1 MMILSIILG
10 TMMIIAGSCCFFT
23 PLTTFLSTGYFMS
36 VMFLF
41 YGIAGLVRSFKKKAE
56 TLEVVVSVLAIV
68 VGLISLFLPG
78 TTLVFDTVMIYMT
91 AAWFLVM
98 GIVSIVVAFKVRKV
112 EKYWFLGL
120 ISGILGVV
128 MGIYS
133 FLHPQMLAL
142 SSGMLIGFY
151 FIETGISLIAMSI
164 VMDTMQD

>member
-10 TMMIIAGSCCFFT
+10 ILMIITGACCLFT
-23 PLTTFLSTGYFMS
+23 PLTTYLATGYYMC
-36 VMFLF
+36 VMLLF
-41 YGIAGLVRSFKKKAE
+41 YGIAGLVYYFKKKGNV
-56 TLEVVVSVLAIV
+56 LKVVVSVLAII

-112 EKYWFLGL
+112 EKFWFLGL
-120 ISGILGVV
+120 ISGILGVIV
-128 MGIYS
+128 GIYS

-151 FIETGISLIAMSI
+151 FIETGISLIATSV
-164 VMDTMQD
+164 VMDMTEE

>member
-10 TMMIIAGSCCFFT
+10 ILMIITGACCLFT
-23 PLTTFLSTGYFMS
+23 PLTTYLATGYFMC
-36 VMFLF
+36 VMLLF
-41 YGIAGLVRSFKKKAE
+41 YGIAGLVYYFKKKGNV
-56 TLEVVVSVLAIV
+56 LKVVVSVLAII

>member
-10 TMMIIAGSCCFFT
+10 IMMIITGSCCFFT
-23 PLTTFLSTGYFMS
+23 PLSTFLSTGYFMS

-41 YGIAGLVRSFKKKAE
+41 YGIVGLVRSFKKKAE

-68 VGLISLFLPG
+68 LGLISLFLPG

-112 EKYWFLGL
+112 EKFWFLGL
-120 ISGILGVV
+120 ISGILGVI

-133 FLHPQMLAL
+133 FLHPQVFAL

-151 FIETGISLIAMSI
+151 FIETGMSLIATSI
-164 VMDTMQD
+164 VMDTTEN

>member
-10 TMMIIAGSCCFFT
+10 IMMIIAGSCCFFT

-112 EKYWFLGL
+112 ENYWFLGL

>member
-10 TMMIIAGSCCFFT
+10 IMMIIAGSCCFFT
-23 PLTTFLSTGYFMS
+23 PLSTFLSTGYFMS

-41 YGIAGLVRSFKKKAE
+41 YGIAGLVRSFKKKADV
-56 TLEVVVSVLAIV
+56 LEVVVSVLAIV

-78 TTLVFDTVMIYMT
+78 TTLVFDAIMIYMT

-98 GIVSIVVAFKVRKV
+98 GIVSIVVAFKVRKI
-112 EKYWFLGL
+112 EKYWFVGL
-120 ISGILGVV
+120 ISGILGVIV
-128 MGIYS
+128 GIYS

-151 FIETGISLIAMSI
+151 FIETGINLIAMSI

>member
-10 TMMIIAGSCCFFT
+10 IMMIIAGSCCFFT
-23 PLTTFLSTGYFMS
+23 PLSTFLSTGYFMS

-41 YGIAGLVRSFKKKAE
+41 YGIVGLVRSFKKKAD

-78 TTLVFDTVMIYMT
+78 TTLVFDAIMIYMT

-98 GIVSIVVAFKVRKV
+98 GIVSIVVAFKVRKI
-112 EKYWFLGL
+112 EKNWFVGL
-120 ISGILGVV
+120 ISGILGVIV
-128 MGIYS
+128 GIYS

-151 FIETGISLIAMSI
+151 FIETGISLIATSVVVDM
-164 VMDTMQD
+164 TEE